1 MTAPTPRHEH
11 TLEWIAAGLVA
22 LFILAGIAFYSFSV
36 DVRTVSAPQSTDEKP
51 HHRL

>member
-22 LFILAGIAFYSFSV
+22 LFILAGIAFYRFSV
-36 DVRTVSAPQSTDEKP
+36 DVRSLITSPDGKSAT
-51 HHRL
+51 HHPL